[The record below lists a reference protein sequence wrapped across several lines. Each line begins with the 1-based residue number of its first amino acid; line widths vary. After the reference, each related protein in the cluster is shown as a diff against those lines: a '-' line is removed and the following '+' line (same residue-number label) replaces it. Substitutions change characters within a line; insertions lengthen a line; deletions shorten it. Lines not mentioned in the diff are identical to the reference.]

1 MSATPPYLGR
11 YNRVRMRLITWNCRV
26 GGFRKKAKHIAPY
39 RPDVLAVQEVEPL
52 DNVLLF
58 AGDAQPTFRERICD
72 PAFPRRAIGM
82 FSYTDVE
89 LAPVDGSACQYSFRR
104 YQARRGGLSF
114 QVVAVWTWAT
124 KSRKTSY
131 RQAIDGVCEH
141 GSWISQAPTVIMGDF
156 NDNASY
162 RSGHWSELVE
172 RLQPLGLVSAYH
184 EHFHESFGSESR
196 PTHFFTGKE
205 TSPFHLDYCFVP
217 QDWAARITKVEVG
230 TYADWHSVSD
240 HAPLIVELDL

>member
-1 MSATPPYLGR
+1 
-11 YNRVRMRLITWNCRV
+11 MRLITWNCRV
-26 GGFRKKAKHIAPY
+26 GGFRKKARHIAPY

-89 LAPVDGSACQYSFRR
+89 LAPVDGSGCQYSFRR

-124 KSRKTSY
+124 RSRRTSY
-131 RQAIDGVCEH
+131 RQAIDGVYEH

-162 RSGHWSELVE
+162 RSGNWSELVQ

-205 TSPFHLDYCFVP
+205 TS
-217 QDWAARITKVEVG
+217 
-230 TYADWHSVSD
+230 
-240 HAPLIVELDL
+240 